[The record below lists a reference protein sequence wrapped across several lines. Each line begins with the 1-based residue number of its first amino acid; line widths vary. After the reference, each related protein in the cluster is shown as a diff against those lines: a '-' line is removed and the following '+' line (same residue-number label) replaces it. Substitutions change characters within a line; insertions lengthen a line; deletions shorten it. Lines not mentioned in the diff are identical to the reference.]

1 MSAASEWPQESVTDY
16 RLRKMKEM
24 DETIE
29 RLEWEA
35 QRAIN
40 NLHNYRREVEAELLR
55 MEGQYESR

>member
-1 MSAASEWPQESVTDY
+1 MRTESEWPQESVTDY
-16 RLRKMKEM
+16 RLRKMKEV

-55 MEGQYESR
+55 MEGQYE